1 MESKIECLRIKG
13 NARLEL
19 KQLILMGQ
27 LVGGEGQEVGGG
39 YKINSKML
47 GKIFLGLLLPG

>member
-1 MESKIECLRIKG
+1 MIHMQLEMNIMKSKIECLRIKG

-27 LVGGEGQEVGGG
+27 LVGGEGQEVGGVYDKLKNVWG
-39 YKINSKML
+39 
-47 GKIFLGLLLPG
+47 